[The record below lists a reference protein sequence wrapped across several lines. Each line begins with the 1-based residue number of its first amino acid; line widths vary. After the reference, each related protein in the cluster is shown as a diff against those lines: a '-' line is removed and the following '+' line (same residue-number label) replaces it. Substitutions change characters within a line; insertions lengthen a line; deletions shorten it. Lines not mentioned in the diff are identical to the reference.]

1 MQANSVNSKNMI
13 VNYKGH
19 SKGTQCE
26 PPHKLPCKAL
36 SQQCSLAAVG
46 GNKNP
51 HTPRKEVEKVQ
62 TKKLGVWGILSASV
76 VSSS

>member
-1 MQANSVNSKNMI
+1 MQVNTVNSKDKI

-26 PPHKLPCKAL
+26 PPHKPPHKAL

-51 HTPRKEVEKVQ
+51 HIHRKEVEQVQ
-62 TKKLGVWGILSASV
+62 TQKLGVWGTLSASV